1 MHSSIAPAPARPGHP
16 TGASVAAMSRTA
28 ADVGPAA
35 VEFLT
40 ERHLGT
46 LTTVRT
52 DGTPHSVAVGFTW
65 DPEARLARVIT
76 FDGSQKVRNVE
87 RGGYA
92 AVTNVDGPRW
102 LTLEGPAR
110 VSREPE
116 RVREAEQ
123 RYAQRYRQPK
133 PNPRRVVIEIS
144 VAKVL
149 GSASLF
155 G

>member
-1 MHSSIAPAPARPGHP
+1 MP
-16 TGASVAAMSRTA
+16 RTPS
-28 ADVGPAA
+28 DIGPAA
-35 VEFLT
+35 TEFLT

-46 LTTVRT
+46 LVTLRS

-65 DPEARLARVIT
+65 DADAQLARVIT
-76 FDGSQKVRNVE
+76 FEGSQKVRNTE

-110 VSREPE
+110 VSRDPE
-116 RVREAEQ
+116 RVREAEE
-123 RYAQRYRQPK
+123 RYARRYRQPK
-133 PNPRRVVIEIS
+133 PNPRRVVIEIE
-144 VAKVL
+144 VTRVL

-155 G
+155 E

>member
-1 MHSSIAPAPARPGHP
+1 MP
-16 TGASVAAMSRTA
+16 RTA
-28 ADVGPAA
+28 ADLGPDALA
-35 VEFLT
+35 FLV

-46 LTTVRT
+46 LATLRA
-52 DGTPHSVAVGFTW
+52 DGTPHAVAVGFTW
-65 DPEARLARVIT
+65 DPDAGLARVIT
-76 FDGSQKVRNVE
+76 SDGNQKVRNTE

-102 LTLEGPAR
+102 LTLEGPATVR
-110 VSREPE
+110 REPE

-123 RYAQRYRQPK
+123 RYAQRYREPR

-144 VAKVL
+144 VSRVL

-155 G
+155 S